1 MRTSLQQD
9 AQILSHHLYHYCQ
22 KIYQSIDSGC
32 SQLSLQQIKQIVQQE
47 LQKYRQQIGLSSSIR
62 FEAPVPLIKLSDLL
76 NEFWSF
82 KEKNGASE
90 DSLYRIKFIGKYL
103 IEACSDVEVG
113 TINHGTARKSF
124 NRLDSL
130 NLKFTSKQTYAS
142 VAIAAFNWAIK
153 QGFVK
158 TNYFAARL
166 H

>member
-1 MRTSLQQD
+1 MHKSYPTTFTT
-9 AQILSHHLYHYCQ
+9 YCQ

-82 KEKNGASE
+82 KQKNGASE

-130 NLKFTSKQTYAS
+130 NLKFTSKQTYA
-142 VAIAAFNWAIK
+142 IAAFNWAIK

>member
-1 MRTSLQQD
+1 M
-9 AQILSHHLYHYCQ
+9 
-22 KIYQSIDSGC
+22 
-32 SQLSLQQIKQIVQQE
+32 
-47 LQKYRQQIGLSSSIR
+47 
-62 FEAPVPLIKLSDLL
+62 

-130 NLKFTSKQTYAS
+130 NLKFTSKQTYA
-142 VAIAAFNWAIK
+142 IAAFNWAIK

>member
-1 MRTSLQQD
+1 MSF
-9 AQILSHHLYHYCQ
+9 
-22 KIYQSIDSGC
+22 G
-32 SQLSLQQIKQIVQQE
+32 
-47 LQKYRQQIGLSSSIR
+47 
-62 FEAPVPLIKLSDLL
+62 LL
-76 NEFWSF
+76 N
-82 KEKNGASE
+82 KKNGASE
-90 DSLYRIKFIGKYL
+90 DSLYRIKFTGKYL
-103 IEACSDVEVG
+103 IGACSDVEVG

-130 NLKFTSKQTYAS
+130 NLKFTSKQTYAG

>member
-1 MRTSLQQD
+1 MKL
-9 AQILSHHLYHYCQ
+9 LS
-22 KIYQSIDSGC
+22 
-32 SQLSLQQIKQIVQQE
+32 
-47 LQKYRQQIGLSSSIR
+47 
-62 FEAPVPLIKLSDLL
+62 PLIKLSDLL

-82 KEKNGASE
+82 KQKNGASE

-103 IEACSDVEVG
+103 VEACSDVEVG
-113 TINHGTARKSF
+113 TINHGTARKFF

-158 TNYFAARL
+158 TNYFAGKIALASKDEVVLAKEPFSVEEMKLVLGPKLLGWSFLEHNTVKGRFGDRRQPTPDYYWVL
-166 H
+166 I